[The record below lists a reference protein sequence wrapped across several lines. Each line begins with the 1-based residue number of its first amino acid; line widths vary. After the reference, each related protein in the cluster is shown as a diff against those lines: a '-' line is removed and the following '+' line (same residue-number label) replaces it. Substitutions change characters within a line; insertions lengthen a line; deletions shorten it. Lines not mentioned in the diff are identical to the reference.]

1 MDGKILL
8 RISMIC
14 MNSYSCCLVLL
25 MVMRLMNHFLCAFIG
40 KFIVIYFD
48 DILVYNKSIDGN
60 IEHLCYVLNASKN
73 ENYMLI

>member
-1 MDGKILL
+1 
-8 RISMIC
+8 
-14 MNSYSCCLVLL
+14 
-25 MVMRLMNHFLCAFIG
+25 MRLMNHFLCAFIG

-60 IEHLCYVLNASKN
+60 IEHLFYVLNASKN

>member
-1 MDGKILL
+1 MLFGLTNGYEIDE
-8 RISMIC
+8 S
-14 MNSYSCCLVLL
+14 
-25 MVMRLMNHFLCAFIG
+25 FLCAFIG

>member
-1 MDGKILL
+1 
-8 RISMIC
+8 
-14 MNSYSCCLVLL
+14 
-25 MVMRLMNHFLCAFIG
+25 MRLMNHFLCAFIG

-60 IEHLCYVLNASKN
+60 TEHLCYVLNASKN